1 MATQQTN
8 VAELQALVRR
18 LRHELADR
26 DRHIAQLQSQLAR
39 LQAGAPDRRLPAGED
54 PPPGSRAELLAQLDK
69 LYQEK

>member
-26 DRHIAQLQSQLAR
+26 DRRIAQLQSQLAR
-39 LQAGAPDRRLPAGED
+39 LAAGED